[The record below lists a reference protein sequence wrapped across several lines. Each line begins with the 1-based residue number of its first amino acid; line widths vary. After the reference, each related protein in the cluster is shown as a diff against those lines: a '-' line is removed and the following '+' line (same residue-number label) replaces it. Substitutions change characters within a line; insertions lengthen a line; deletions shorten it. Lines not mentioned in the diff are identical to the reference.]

1 MQRLNRRRKDNFYK
15 NVIVVLHE
23 NTVRFRLLAPV
34 DLPRSYKDFSCSI
47 PGAAMKMT

>member
-1 MQRLNRRRKDNFYK
+1 MEAQILDK
-15 NVIVVLHE
+15 

-47 PGAAMKMT
+47 PGAAMNMT